1 MKSQGG
7 GPAALRAVAGAVP
20 AARWAEPGPSP
31 PRWATTGAKGGL
43 LNTEKLIMGGFFGT
57 AGGRRVLGRL
67 RRWAHTLIVMLGE

>member
-31 PRWATTGAKGGL
+31 PRWATTGA
-43 LNTEKLIMGGFFGT
+43 T
-57 AGGRRVLGRL
+57 VPL
-67 RRWAHTLIVMLGE
+67 RRALRGAEHSRKWAG